1 MTDSYGLCK
10 NKYTKPNNLSN
21 DFNILYLINKY
32 PLKYIYYDDF
42 NLIKIDI
49 SNLDIRFDL
58 IKRFLKILAFE
69 AQYKYIEKN
78 TIVLEILEKDIILNE
93 FLILLNIMKLTKT
106 LHYFKI
112 KIKKDSNISLDKQTI
127 DILNYIKSK
136 YIGLSIK

>member
-1 MTDSYGLCK
+1 MTDFCGLCK
-10 NKYTKPNNLSN
+10 NKYTKPNNLSS

-32 PLKYIYYDDF
+32 PLKYIYYV
-42 NLIKIDI
+42 
-49 SNLDIRFDL
+49 
-58 IKRFLKILAFE
+58 LAFE

-112 KIKKDSNISLDKQTI
+112 KIKKNNNISLDKQTI